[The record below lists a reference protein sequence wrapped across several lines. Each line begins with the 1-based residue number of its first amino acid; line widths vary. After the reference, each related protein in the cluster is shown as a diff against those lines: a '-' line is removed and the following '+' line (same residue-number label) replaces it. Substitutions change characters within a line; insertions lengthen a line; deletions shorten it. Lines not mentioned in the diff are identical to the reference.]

1 MNTGII
7 ASRYADALL
16 KYVKETGEGEIVYK
30 QAEILE
36 NAMRSIPE
44 LVRFLESQTL
54 FNTSGKLALVQKV
67 LGEDKLCESLS
78 RFLKLVISHD
88 RVVYLPYILHYYRER
103 WCSVQ
108 GVSLAK
114 LTVSAPS
121 QELEKRIC
129 AMFKDYTGKR
139 LELKT
144 TVDPDLIGGFV
155 FEVADRRIDA
165 SISRQMAEL
174 KRQFIS
180 GNDRLV

>member
-16 KYVKETGEGEIVYK
+16 KYVKETGEGEIVYR
-30 QAEILE
+30 QAGILE
-36 NAMRSIPE
+36 NALRATPE
-44 LVRFLESQTL
+44 LLRFLDSSTML
-54 FNTSGKLALVQKV
+54 NRSDRLALVQKA
-67 LGEDKLCESLS
+67 LGDEKLCKSLS
-78 RFLKLVISHD
+78 RFLELVIEHG
-88 RVVYLPYILHYYRER
+88 RIPYLQYILYYFRAR
-103 WCSVQ
+103 WCNEQ
-108 GVSLAK
+108 GVSLAT

-121 QELEKRIC
+121 PELEKRIC
-129 AMFKDYTGKR
+129 EMFKDYTGKH

-144 TVDPDLIGGFV
+144 TVNPDLIGGFV

-165 SISRQMAEL
+165 SVSRQLAEL